1 MARTRVSRTDFLNDP
16 QGRTFAD
23 VVNDPEQPFE
33 QVLEFFNDPNRQRRM
48 EESELHHDRS
58 PMAGVVR
65 ELEVQPAIN
74 EFLATAKI
82 KRNTRFRQAIGV
94 LVRMIMQ
101 QRGWQKTGRKGSL
114 GTRAAGEKHTPATT
128 RVVWHFG
135 FCGRRDTSE
144 STGCRFSRSENV
156 AASLRRVRQKRCKS
170 DPPAT
175 N

>member
-1 MARTRVSRTDFLNDP
+1 MAKIQVSRTDFLNDA

-65 ELEVQPAIN
+65 ELEAQPAIN

-114 GTRAAGEKHTPATT
+114 GTRAAGEKHTPAHNTGGLAFWFLRT
-128 RVVWHFG
+128 ERYERVEGMPFQSV
-135 FCGRRDTSE
+135 RDRCHELE
-144 STGCRFSRSENV
+144 SGEAKKT
-156 AASLRRVRQKRCKS
+156 QKRS
-170 DPPAT
+170 ASH
-175 N
+175 